1 MKKGSLIHFL
11 IVQLISPSPPSP
23 HPNPLTHMAS
33 GLLGPVNVLFIP
45 LKPGSSFPMITGV
58 GAVARGR
65 RSSCAA
71 ALPCGPAIQVK
82 RAAPCNTGL
91 RRPVC
96 WQDTESN
103 SNAATS
109 LGEERGIEY
118 ARESCRAQRDRPAPG
133 LQSVPVLSHRLSAA
147 PVAKVWNLSLAM
159 RFQGRNKLR

>member
-1 MKKGSLIHFL
+1 MHLNPRCSCVRYPVKREHVIKKQGELKYYLSL
-11 IVQLISPSPPSP
+11 SPFPAPQPS
-23 HPNPLTHMAS
+23 HPYGF

-58 GAVARGR
+58 GDGARGR

-71 ALPCGPAIQVK
+71 ALPCGPALQVK

-109 LGEERGIEY
+109 LGEEHGIEY

-133 LQSVPVLSHRLSAA
+133 LQSVPVLPQPLSAA
-147 PVAKVWNLSLAM
+147 PVAM
-159 RFQGRNKLR
+159 

>member
-1 MKKGSLIHFL
+1 
-11 IVQLISPSPPSP
+11 
-23 HPNPLTHMAS
+23 MAS
-33 GLLGPVNVLFIP
+33 GLIGPVNVLSIP
-45 LKPGSSFPMITGV
+45 LKSRSSFPMITGV

-65 RSSCAA
+65 WSSCAA

-82 RAAPCNTGL
+82 RATPCNTGL

-118 ARESCRAQRDRPAPG
+118 ARESCRAQRDRPAPS

-147 PVAKVWNLSLAM
+147 PVAMEVPIIAVGPDPIYQNRSCGLSQINPYNQLVILKCQTTM
-159 RFQGRNKLR
+159 RQTFKPP